1 MNVFQ
6 LGRMRWLDLLHIWH
20 LENPGNSRDHPGCD
34 GAWLTH
40 VPPAALAALILQA
53 REPRP

>member
-6 LGRMRWLDLLHIWH
+6 LGRMRWLDLLARWH
-20 LENPGNSRDHPGCD
+20 LENPGNSHDHPGCD

>member
-6 LGRMRWLDLLHIWH
+6 LGRMRWLDLLHVWH
-20 LENPGNSRDHPGCD
+20 LENPDGHHSRPGRD
-34 GAWLTH
+34 GAWLAH

-53 REPRP
+53 REPRT

>member
-6 LGRMRWLDLLHIWH
+6 LGRMRWLDLLARWH
-20 LENPGNSRDHPGCD
+20 LENPDGHNNRPGGD
-34 GAWLTH
+34 GAWLAS
-40 VPPAALAALILQA
+40 VPPSALAALILQA